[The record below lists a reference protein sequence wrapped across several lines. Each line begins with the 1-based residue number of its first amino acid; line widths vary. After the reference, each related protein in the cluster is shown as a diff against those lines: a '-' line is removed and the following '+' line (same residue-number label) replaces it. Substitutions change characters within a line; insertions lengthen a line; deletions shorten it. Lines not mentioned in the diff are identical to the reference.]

1 VTSVGLTQPHRL
13 LQHRLEHGGEITGR
27 AIDYLQNFR
36 GRGLLCQSF
45 IALSGNRGR
54 TRPRVIAL
62 GGALFQRRFK
72 RSCPKGWC
80 KSGSG
85 FALSGGF
92 GRFGQAAAAGS
103 LTKGSSLNG
112 AMVSSVM

>member
-1 VTSVGLTQPHRL
+1 MRWVIRL
-13 LQHRLEHGGEITGR
+13 SNRAERARRRIPARERRRVDASLLEMEE
-27 AIDYLQNFR
+27 DP
-36 GRGLLCQSF
+36 
-45 IALSGNRGR
+45 LSGDITMLRGSYEGSYR
-54 TRPRVIAL
+54 RRVGNWRVIFTL
-62 GGALFQRRFK
+62 